1 MMMEKADDMR
11 AGAMA
16 VALRQSEISL
26 GLNFREN
33 ESLGHRVDA
42 ILAAAQNVRLEPRL
56 YAIAWFVRTTL
67 SARKG
72 NAHA

>member
-42 ILAAAQNVRLEPRL
+42 ILAAAQNVRLQRVRMPSRGL
-56 YAIAWFVRTTL
+56 YAQRCRLGKEVT
-67 SARKG
+67 S
-72 NAHA
+72 